1 MTLSLLAVLLG
12 ICADSALGRR
22 SRAEGAGVVP
32 QADNQIVSLEVT
44 GPPRSRRAAEK
55 QLMEYAQGSV
65 KMALASALVPTIAE
79 VRVMWFT
86 KIENHIRHLPV
97 LSPVALQ

>member
-1 MTLSLLAVLLG
+1 MG
-12 ICADSALGRR
+12 K
-22 SRAEGAGVVP
+22 RAEESLNAGLLLEANNLLE
-32 QADNQIVSLEVT
+32 QAK
-44 GPPRSRRAAEK
+44 RSE
-55 QLMEYAQGSV
+55 
-65 KMALASALVPTIAE
+65 LVPTIAE

>member
-1 MTLSLLAVLLG
+1 MKLYIFPLSGRVLG
-12 ICADSALGRR
+12 ITALK
-22 SRAEGAGVVP
+22 
-32 QADNQIVSLEVT
+32 N
-44 GPPRSRRAAEK
+44 
-55 QLMEYAQGSV
+55 Y
-65 KMALASALVPTIAE
+65 LVPTIAE